1 MKLSAFKQLLST
13 VEELHFILPNGTP
26 VPAHFHIT
34 EIGQISK
41 KFIDCGGIV
50 REELSV
56 SMQLWESI
64 DTWHRLAPSK
74 LISIIELSEQ
84 KLGLQDEQISME
96 YQGQTIE
103 SYGLAF
109 DGAAFILTVKTTD
122 CLAPDKCGIPQSA
135 PSVKEKPRCKP
146 GSGCC

>member
-74 LISIIELSEQ
+74 LISIIDLPFPYIFGVE
-84 KLGLQDEQISME
+84 
-96 YQGQTIE
+96 
-103 SYGLAF
+103 
-109 DGAAFILTVKTTD
+109 
-122 CLAPDKCGIPQSA
+122 
-135 PSVKEKPRCKP
+135 
-146 GSGCC
+146 